1 MPFQSTVG
9 DYQTVATLET
19 FGFLP
24 PMTQDEIYDQIA
36 YIIAQ
41 GWSPLVEHV
50 HPSNSMATY
59 WSYWKLPFFGEKDL
73 NVVVS
78 ELEACHRAY
87 PDHHVRIVGYDAYT
101 QSQGACFV
109 VFEGRRS
116 FEPLVPSPDLIRA
129 PAFSGGASALPL
141 HDDILGRTWQDS
153 PVANS
158 HLNAARR

>member
-1 MPFQSTVG
+1 MCSNMPFLRHHFDRPVLA
-9 DYQTVATLET
+9 VK
-19 FGFLP
+19 P
-24 PMTQDEIYDQIA
+24 PVMKSCMMIQDEIYDQIA

-109 VFEGRRS
+109 VFEGR
-116 FEPLVPSPDLIRA
+116 
-129 PAFSGGASALPL
+129 
-141 HDDILGRTWQDS
+141 
-153 PVANS
+153 
-158 HLNAARR
+158 